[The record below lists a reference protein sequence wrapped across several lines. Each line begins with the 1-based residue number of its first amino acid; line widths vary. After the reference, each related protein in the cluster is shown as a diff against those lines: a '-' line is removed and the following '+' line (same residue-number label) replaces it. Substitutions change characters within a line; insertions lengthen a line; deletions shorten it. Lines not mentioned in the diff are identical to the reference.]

1 MHINAGVAHGD
12 IKPDNMVLSDLYKI
26 LLIDLGHSDRLDAV
40 VNHSTGT
47 PAYRPAE
54 VGSGAWY
61 KLEKA
66 DIFALA
72 VTLLVIITQDL
83 PFGKVKLD
91 TFNRL
96 YKREGT

>member
-1 MHINAGVAHGD
+1 MAHGD
-12 IKPDNMVLSDLYKI
+12 IKPDNIVLNDAMKM
-26 LLIDLGHSDRLDAV
+26 LLIDLGHSDRLDAM

-54 VGSGAWY
+54 VGSGVRY

-66 DIFALA
+66 DMFALA

-83 PFGKVKLD
+83 PFGKVKLHK
-91 TFNRL
+91 FNRL
-96 YKREGT
+96 YNREGT